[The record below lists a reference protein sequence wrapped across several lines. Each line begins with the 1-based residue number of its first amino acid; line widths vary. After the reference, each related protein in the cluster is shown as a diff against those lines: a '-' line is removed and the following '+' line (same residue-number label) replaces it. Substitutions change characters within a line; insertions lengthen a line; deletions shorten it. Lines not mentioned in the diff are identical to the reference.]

1 MIPLLSISFRK
12 RSVSKLKNRKLNLK
26 ACHFGSFADIR
37 RTYQVGLL
45 RANSLHRNAIFSQ
58 PSSHARRRL
67 YGLVLLPACR
77 YAATD
82 RTAIRRADSDNK
94 GRSRQAGLAI
104 MQAKPS
110 TPY

>member
-1 MIPLLSISFRK
+1 LQTLRSASSMSALPSKADILHHGCQKQTWSRQRAQSLDAGFDHDRRREQDAAVMIPLLF
-12 RSVSKLKNRKLNLK
+12 
-26 ACHFGSFADIR
+26 C
-37 RTYQVGLL
+37 GLL
-45 RANSLHRNAIFSQ
+45 RADTL
-58 PSSHARRRL
+58 
-67 YGLVLLPACR
+67 
-77 YAATD
+77 ATD

>member
-1 MIPLLSISFRK
+1 MIPLLFLALLS
-12 RSVSKLKNRKLNLK
+12 
-26 ACHFGSFADIR
+26 AD
-37 RTYQVGLL
+37 TL
-45 RANSLHRNAIFSQ
+45 
-58 PSSHARRRL
+58 
-67 YGLVLLPACR
+67 
-77 YAATD
+77 ATD